1 MLDLQQKSSNI
12 LRTTLTEENYL
23 KALFHLVDA
32 ESKVTINDLSKF
44 LNVKMPSVNNMMKK
58 FAEKN
63 WVIYETYKPLRVT
76 EKGKIEAALV
86 VRKHRLTEMFLVK
99 KMNFGWENVHEIA
112 EQLEH
117 IHSHLF
123 FDKMDELLDYPKFDP
138 HGEPIPDKDGNII
151 DLNLQK
157 LSSCKIGETVVFTS
171 VTLSDDAFLNY
182 LTERNLLLNTK
193 IKILKIEEFDKSFT
207 IEVNK
212 KIEILSKKATEKIL
226 VKS

>member
-1 MLDLQQKSSNI
+1 LK
-12 LRTTLTEENYL
+12 TTLTEENYL
-23 KALFHLVDA
+23 KALFHVVDH
-32 ESKVTINDLSKF
+32 EGKVTINELSKF

-63 WVIYETYKPLRVT
+63 WVIYETYKPLKVT
-76 EKGKIEAALV
+76 EKGHREAALV

-117 IHSHLF
+117 VHSTVF
-123 FDKMDELLDYPKFDP
+123 FDKMDEILDYPKFDP

-151 DLNLQK
+151 SQDLQK
-157 LSSCKIGETVVFTS
+157 LSHCKVGEIVIFTS

-182 LTERNLLLNTK
+182 LTERNLLLNKK
-193 IKILKIEEFDKSFT
+193 ISILKIEGFDKSFT
-207 IEVNK
+207 VEVDGK
-212 KIEILSKKATEKIL
+212 QEILSRKATDKIL
-226 VKS
+226 VKK